1 MNIRSVIEAQDHKLA
16 IVPQDVY
23 KRQMV
28 LIEGIKG
35 GKSRVKIEPPV
46 IMYK

>member
-1 MNIRSVIEAQDHKLA
+1 MTKMCIRDRRIQFIHPYVDKE
-16 IVPQDVY
+16 PT
-23 KRQMV
+23 MV
-28 LIEGIKG
+28 LLEGIKG